1 MGKGKGR
8 GPWKI
13 WLSVGALA
21 AFGICLA
28 LVSAGQ
34 RSRGKQFTA
43 FFAMT
48 GDSVPEDNRMIR
60 RIAER
65 TGVRVSVEWLNGQ
78 ISSERIESMI
88 RMGEYPDF
96 INGSGDS
103 DRLVAAGALVPLD
116 GYLDK

>member
-88 RMGEYPDF
+88 RLATQTAWWRRVRWFRWTAIWTNTPT
-96 INGSGDS
+96 
-103 DRLVAAGALVPLD
+103 
-116 GYLDK
+116 

>member
-96 INGSGDS
+96 INAPGVFPVK
-103 DRLVAAGALVPLD
+103 RLLQAAPIIN
-116 GYLDK
+116 